1 MIKTDAQL
9 ERTLNSIRDFEQE
22 LEEVKMLED
31 PTARELGLSSSLGMI
46 ASLRLE
52 VERYQN
58 AKNGT
63 IEVPEAFSSVQD
75 FCPYLTDIR
84 IALGWSQER
93 LAEQL
98 GVTRQAVNKWEE
110 HDYREIGVDRLAEI
124 LSVLGIRISI
134 HVDHQV
140 VRMVH
145 PHGAAYRIEEP
156 AVAVG

>member
-1 MIKTDAQL
+1 MIKTEAQL
-9 ERTLNSIRDFEQE
+9 ERTLKSIQDFEEKLGE
-22 LEEVKMLED
+22 LKTLDD
-31 PTARELGLSSSLGMI
+31 PMARQLASSSYRGMVN
-46 ASLRLE
+46 SLQLE
-52 VERYQN
+52 VQRYQN
-58 AKNGT
+58 AKNGI
-63 IEVPEAFSSVQD
+63 IETPETFSSVQEL
-75 FCPYLTDIR
+75 CPYLTDIR

-110 HDYREIGVDRLAEI
+110 HDYREIGIDRLADV

-145 PHGAAYRIEEP
+145 PHGAAYRIDEP
-156 AVAVG
+156 GVAVG